1 MRYPPLVQTLL
12 DMYLVPLAP
21 RVPRELL
28 ALSHYSHISRL
39 LCFNRVKIKSANFN
53 DTIFPNLY
61 CMTFLMS
68 GAGKDLT
75 STIVGAQFTDVKHAQ
90 QKRVESYVH
99 TQNSLID
106 QELNQQKDGKPK
118 YSAIQKQQYRLKYEP
133 YAFLEELGNATEEGI
148 FSHRQEMEKAGFG
161 SFHFSSSEFIDFISR
176 GNQSKLELLDAI
188 KDGYESGNTKAKGIK
203 SDKNPKPVNGVPIT
217 AFMHS
222 SISHITSD
230 QKVLNLFTS
239 SLSSGFAR
247 RSFVLF
253 FDKKLPLTEESF
265 EQYQE
270 RKKKAEQILDEL
282 LRPMINEI
290 NDSTTLKKTIIE
302 LTPEAEKLL
311 YSYRVSNEKKCE
323 KLTAED
329 SIKAEISDRH
339 RKAVRLAACI
349 AMYEHPSNPT
359 ITVEDYQY
367 AIDFTEHISS
377 QLFDVLNLST
387 VGDEEKIYRLIKGV
401 QEKNGYATKGDIIQ
415 SQHAPKNQNK
425 KYEWYDALIPH
436 LSEFCSNRDEQLVIV
451 AGAKNSLEHR
461 IEPKSV
467 SNTTQLKAQ
476 LSFTASHKPHP
487 VDGYKPL
494 ECRFEVLHENIK
506 KAAYSSAFFRDGY
519 RDTEHLDGH
528 GNLVIIDVD
537 EKMSLQHAVD
547 LQKASPYHSLII
559 TTQNHQKQGKGDR
572 FRVILPTATP
582 LAPQHGYKN
591 LMTNILSHLSLLPVA
606 DVGATTDQVRYYKPS
621 PADAVVSYKQHPA
634 STLDWRR
641 FDTPP
646 KPRTYTQPIPTQDNS
661 HVTFTDKDNRTLTW
675 RDFDHLTDKDTSPVR
690 CIYPAKHKNGD
701 KHPSAFIGRHTNGT
715 LMFKCTTC
723 NSLLFET

>member
-1 MRYPPLVQTLL
+1 M
-12 DMYLVPLAP
+12 
-21 RVPRELL
+21 
-28 ALSHYSHISRL
+28 
-39 LCFNRVKIKSANFN
+39 
-53 DTIFPNLY
+53 
-61 CMTFLMS
+61 
-68 GAGKDLT
+68 
-75 STIVGAQFTDVKHAQ
+75 
-90 QKRVESYVH
+90 
-99 TQNSLID
+99 
-106 QELNQQKDGKPK
+106 
-118 YSAIQKQQYRLKYEP
+118 
-133 YAFLEELGNATEEGI
+133 
-148 FSHRQEMEKAGFG
+148 
-161 SFHFSSSEFIDFISR
+161 
-176 GNQSKLELLDAI
+176 
-188 KDGYESGNTKAKGIK
+188 
-203 SDKNPKPVNGVPIT
+203 PIT

-311 YSYRVSNEKKCE
+311 YSYRISNEKKCE

-387 VGDEEKIYRLIKGV
+387 VGDEEKIYRLIKGI
-401 QEKNGYATKGDIIQ
+401 QEKNGYATKRDIIQ

-436 LSEFCSNRDEQLVIV
+436 LSDFCANRDEQLVIV

-461 IEPKSV
+461 IEPKSTT
-467 SNTTQLKAQ
+467 NTAPPKAQ
-476 LSFTASHKPHP
+476 ISFTASQTPHP

-572 FRVILPTATP
+572 FRVILPTSTP
-582 LAPQHGYKN
+582 LEPKN
-591 LMTNILSHLSLLPVA
+591 CSYAQLMVNILKHLKLDTVA
-606 DVGATTDQVRYYKPS
+606 DLNATKDQVRYYKPS
-621 PADAVVSYKQHPA
+621 PSDAFTSYNEKATH
-634 STLDWRR
+634 TLDWRR
-641 FDTPP
+641 FDIAPP
-646 KPRTYTQPIPTQDNS
+646 TFSTLRKKPQQDTSGLTFMTRDNQP
-661 HVTFTDKDNRTLTW
+661 KTW
-675 RDFDHLTDKDTSPVR
+675 RDFDHLQDKDTSPVR
-690 CIYPAKHKNGD
+690 CVFPEKHKNGD
-701 KHPSAFIGRHTNGT
+701 KHPSAFIGRHTNGS
-715 LMFKCTTC
+715 LMFKCTAC
-723 NSLLFET
+723 DSLLFES